1 MWKYRTLVNLVFVIC
16 IDLFLSTIPAQ
27 SDGFLSDDDLQLVKF
42 DCLIEGTEIGYC
54 SGKALMGNKV
64 TLKLPLFKSLILSDG
79 THAFRIMATLE
90 NFSRNIVRNA
100 RIVASFGDG
109 YGEQLEILI
118 TERVKFKGSSTTRKS
133 HLIRS
138 NLPKQR
144 KLYEKLN
151 YIYYEADPSDI
162 TLRVTEIN
170 FVNN

>member
-1 MWKYRTLVNLVFVIC
+1 MLKYRTLLNLVFVIC
-16 IDLFLSTIPAQ
+16 IDLLLSAIPAQ
-27 SDGFLSDDDLQLVKF
+27 SDGFLSDEDLQRVKF
-42 DCLIEGTEIGYC
+42 DCLIQGTEIGYC
-54 SGKALMGNKV
+54 SDKVLMGNKV
-64 TLKLPLFKSLILSDG
+64 TLKLPLFKSVILPDG

-100 RIVASFGDG
+100 RILASFDDND
-109 YGEQLEILI
+109 GEQLEIMI
-118 TERVKFKGSSTTRKS
+118 TERVKFKGISTIRKS

-151 YIYYEADPSDI
+151 HIYYEADPSDI
-162 TLRVTEIN
+162 ALRVIEIN